1 MALTV
6 TTLWRAECG
15 DDEACA
21 GEYQIKE
28 RPGIRYLVAT
38 RTTDPDV
45 LAVIPNVGPGEL
57 VVEVPEV

>member
-6 TTLWRAECG
+6 TTLWRATCR
-15 DDEACA
+15 DDEWCS

-28 RPGIRYLVAT
+28 RPGVRYLVAT
-38 RTTDPDV
+38 PTTDPDV
-45 LAVIPNVGPGEL
+45 LAVIPNVGPEEL